1 MAGMRGRRVTR
12 WLPAPTTGTFTVVAL
27 LTGIVGMVAVW
38 WAPADLGV
46 VRLTVVGLCAAALVS
61 AAAVVAMA
69 PRGLRFFG
77 IAHVAYLG
85 TVVSTPLIGV
95 ALGARVVT
103 SADLEDG
110 GVAVAVLLVLP
121 AAVGWYA
128 THVEPFR
135 LRVDRVTLTL
145 RGERAGADP
154 VRIGVIADL
163 QTSHPGPYEH
173 GAVDRLLAEE
183 PDLILLAGDMFQGA
197 PAAFA
202 AHLDGMRAL
211 LGCLRAPHGVYL
223 VRGDSDVDD
232 YADRLV
238 CGLGIRLLDDES
250 VDVWVGDRHLR
261 LGGNRLRYATAAA
274 VALRRRLE
282 DEEETGDGDEGTV
295 RILVAHRPDAVLDLT
310 PSSRVDLT
318 VAGHTHGGQI
328 VVPGFGPL
336 LTLTHVPRH
345 VAAGGLH
352 EIADNPIYVGTGV
365 GLERRQAPQVRLF
378 CRPSIGVVIL
388 R

>member
-1 MAGMRGRRVTR
+1 M
-12 WLPAPTTGTFTVVAL
+12 PAPTTGAFTIAALLAGLVGAAVVWSTNADQGVARIAVMALSAAAMVGTMAVVAL
-27 LTGIVGMVAVW
+27 
-38 WAPADLGV
+38 APG
-46 VRLTVVGLCAAALVS
+46 
-61 AAAVVAMA
+61 
-69 PRGLRFFG
+69 GLRFFG
-77 IAHVAYLG
+77 IAHIGYLG
-85 TVVSTPLIGV
+85 LVVSTPLLGL
-95 ALGARVVT
+95 ALGTRAVT
-103 SADLEDG
+103 STDLSNG
-110 GVAVAVLLVLP
+110 GAVLAALLVLP

-128 THVEPFR
+128 THVEPYR
-135 LRVDRVTLTL
+135 LRVDRVGLSL
-145 RGERAGADP
+145 REERAGVDP

-163 QTSHPGPYEH
+163 QTSHPGPHEH
-173 GAVDRLLAEE
+173 AAVDRLLVEE
-183 PDLILLAGDMFQGA
+183 PDLILLAGDIFQGA
-197 PAAFA
+197 PDAFA

-211 LGCLRAPHGVYL
+211 LGRLRAPHGVYL

-238 CGLGIRLLDDES
+238 CGTGIRLLDDEA
-250 VDVWVGDRHLR
+250 VDVRVGDRVLR

-282 DEEETGDGDEGTV
+282 EDGTRPRDDGTV
-295 RILVAHRPDAVLDLT
+295 RILVAHRPDAVLDLAS
-310 PSSRVDLT
+310 SSRVDLT

-336 LTLTHVPRH
+336 LTLTYVPRH

-352 EIADNPIYVGTGV
+352 EIDGNPIYVGTGV

-378 CRPSIGVVIL
+378 CRPSIGVVTL